1 MQGPIA
7 ALATV
12 FLALPLISPPIAPNM
27 DPDAL
32 IAQLVARE
40 LTAILPPDRPGGA
53 AVAIRLD
60 GRTLFFNH
68 GFTDVANERPV
79 TSDSL
84 FNLASI
90 RQLFEATL
98 LAQAVGQST
107 LGLADPGAK
116 YLKELQHGGAIS
128 RLT

>member
-12 FLALPLISPPIAPNM
+12 FVALPLLSPPIAPDMN
-27 DPDAL
+27 PDVS

-40 LTAILPPDRPGGA
+40 LDAILPPDRPGGA

-60 GRTLFFNH
+60 GRTLFFSH
-68 GFTDVANERPV
+68 GLADVANRRPV

-90 RQLFEATL
+90 RKLFEATL
-98 LAQAVGQST
+98 LAQAVGQGT
-107 LGLADPGAK
+107 LALADPVAQFVT
-116 YLKELQHGGAIS
+116 ELQHG
-128 RLT
+128 